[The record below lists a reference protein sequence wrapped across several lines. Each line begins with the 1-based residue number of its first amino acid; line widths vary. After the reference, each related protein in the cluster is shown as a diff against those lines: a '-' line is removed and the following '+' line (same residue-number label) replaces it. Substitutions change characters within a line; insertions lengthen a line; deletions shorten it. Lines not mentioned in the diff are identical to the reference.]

1 MSNYLSAENEEDYT
15 LDDNDDDDAGY
26 DADDDDDV
34 DDFVD
39 AAAVVKEKRKRPA
52 AAAAGD
58 NNTPSTSSS
67 SSNPGDAAAVAA
79 AADCGTPLEHIHL
92 YRLLLKNRHNST
104 KTKNILSIL
113 DREETNAISEVIS
126 NAIYNNLKC
135 IKNINDFAP
144 HKKLLRKLANPT
156 LSHRSRKKLM
166 VTRKGAGVVTG
177 ILSVAVP
184 LLLSYFTSR

>member
-1 MSNYLSAENEEDYT
+1 MSNYLSENELYAV
-15 LDDNDDDDAGY
+15 DAGY
-26 DADDDDDV
+26 DGDDDDDDV
-34 DDFVD
+34 DDDVDDGDDFVD
-39 AAAVVKEKRKRPA
+39 VVKRRPA
-52 AAAAGD
+52 AGD
-58 NNTPSTSSS
+58 TPSSSSSS
-67 SSNPGDAAAVAA
+67 SSNSSPGD
-79 AADCGTPLEHIHL
+79 AADCGTPLEHIDL

-113 DREETNAISEVIS
+113 DREEINAISEVIN

-135 IKNINDFAP
+135 IKNINDFAK

-156 LSHRSRKKLM
+156 LSHRSRKKIM

>member
-1 MSNYLSAENEEDYT
+1 MSNYLSENEVYT
-15 LDDNDDDDAGY
+15 LDAAGY

-52 AAAAGD
+52 AAAGD

-67 SSNPGDAAAVAA
+67 NPGDAAAA

-135 IKNINDFAP
+135 IKNINDFAK

-156 LSHRSRKKLM
+156 LSHSSRKKLM